1 MHNFKID
8 ERRRKV
14 SCLPAQSMT
23 ECEIALEL
31 EVDQS
36 TISRDIKYKE
46 RN

>member
-1 MHNFKID
+1 VHNFKSD

-14 SCLPAQSMT
+14 SCLLAQSMT
-23 ECEIALEL
+23 ESEIAREV

-36 TISRDIKYKE
+36 SISRDIKYKE